1 MPDDAKP
8 TTATNSAT
16 LKQFPGEEL
25 LAHEGIQWMEHAEAI
40 FAKEKLLSV
49 INGEDPPAAK
59 RVPRILT
66 CDVGGVARQRDP
78 T

>member
-1 MPDDAKP
+1 MPEDAKS

-25 LAHEGIQWMEHAEAI
+25 LAHEGIQWMEHAEAV

-49 INGEDPPAAK
+49 LNGEDPPAAK
-59 RVPRILT
+59 AIKDLDLSRLPELPPGR
-66 CDVGGVARQRDP
+66 GF
-78 T
+78 